1 MFYSDKPIMSK
12 DKDCLNRTTFSK
24 QIAKAILSYTK
35 IDNFTISL
43 CGKWGTGKTSIINM
57 VIEEI
62 ENLSADMPCDEQP
75 LIVNFNPWNYSD
87 CTQLISQFFQTLQEE
102 LKMENGNE
110 KLNAIGNALQK
121 YSSILDY
128 TAYIPKIGQYLGP
141 LKDLVAGLGDHFSE
155 IAEDNNSLI
164 TQKKEVIEA
173 LEAQTQKII
182 VIIDD
187 IDRLNNQ
194 QIRAIFQLVNS
205 LAGFPNMIYLL
216 SFDRDVVV
224 RALAEEQKCD
234 GDEYLEKIIQVPFNV
249 PEANKNLINKSFI
262 QIYADFIFD
271 DINPVTNFDRDY
283 WEVIFPNCISPFL
296 HSMRDVNRILNTFKF
311 KYGLMRDETNCIDL
325 LAMTVLQISAPA
337 IYNWIYNNDEILT
350 GCLSNAGSISSQ
362 EQKQIKK
369 EYLDKFKEVY
379 PKNPALMVKILQ
391 SIFPKF
397 SWKTGG
403 YTFCHDSEEELRY
416 KAKIASKDRIKR
428 YFHLSLEDIV
438 FTKEQIKQVVYYY
451 SEEQLRSYFSSL
463 MDDDSL
469 YEFLHELMAY
479 IQDLPKSR
487 HLLFIKELFDLQ
499 TLDKNYQRATP
510 ISPIPASK
518 CSLCVYEILN
528 NSDIHTNT
536 EIILNLIEDADIH
549 KLPLVCEMIEKIE
562 YAYGRLGQYHDSG
575 AQYVP
580 EADLE
585 EIENKLL
592 QKLHVLLEKDTFLN
606 YRGSED
612 VYNLWNY
619 LDNNALEKYICSMLQ
634 ETRNIPKVLS
644 LYANKWYGGKTSGW
658 SFTEDSFGKYIEKG
672 QAYEKICTL
681 KNTNEFSSLQ
691 YQFKQIAIAFYLWCD
706 PETTDKH
713 CISESIVN
721 ELIPK
726 WESI

>member
-1 MFYSDKPIMSK
+1 MFYSDKPIMTK

-62 ENLSADMPCDEQP
+62 EKLSTDMPFDEKP

-87 CTQLISQFFQTLQEE
+87 CTQLISQFFQTLQAE

-110 KLNAIGNALQK
+110 KLKAIGSALQK

-141 LKDLVAGLGDHFSE
+141 LKDLVAGLGNQFSE
-155 IAEDNNSLI
+155 IATENNSLI
-164 TQKKEVIEA
+164 VQKNEVIEA

-262 QIYADFIFD
+262 QIYADFLFD

-283 WEVIFPNCISPFL
+283 WEIIFPNCISQYL
-296 HSMRDVNRILNTFKF
+296 HSMRDVNRILNAFKF
-311 KYGLMRDETNCIDL
+311 KYGLMREETNCVDL
-325 LAMTVLQISAPA
+325 LAMTVLQVSAPT

-350 GCLSNAGSISSQ
+350 GCLSTAGSISSQ

-369 EYLDKFKEVY
+369 DYLDKFEEVY
-379 PKNPALMVKILQ
+379 PKNPALMLKVLQ
-391 SIFPKF
+391 SLFPKF
-397 SWKTGG
+397 SWRTGG

-416 KAKIASKDRIKR
+416 KGKIASKDRIKR

-438 FTKEQIKQVVYYY
+438 FTKDQIKQVVYHY
-451 SEEQLRSYFSSL
+451 SEEQLSSYFSSL
-463 MDDDSL
+463 MDDNIL

-479 IQDLPKSR
+479 IPDSPRNR
-487 HLLFIKELFDLQ
+487 HLIFIKELLYLQ
-499 TLDKNYQRATP
+499 TLDKNHQRETP
-510 ISPIPASK
+510 ISPTPSSK
-518 CSLCVYEILN
+518 CSLCIYEILN
-528 NSDIHTNT
+528 NSEIHANT
-536 EIILNLIEDADIH
+536 EMILTLIEDAEIQT
-549 KLPLVCEMIEKIE
+549 LPLVCEMIEKIE
-562 YAYGRLGQYHDSG
+562 YAYGRRGQYYDSG
-575 AQYVP
+575 AQYIP
-580 EADLE
+580 ETDLE
-585 EIENKLL
+585 KIENKVL
-592 QKLHVLLEKDTFLN
+592 QKLHFLIEKETFLD

-612 VYNLWNY
+612 VYALWNY
-619 LDNNALEKYICSMLQ
+619 LDKNGLDNYISFMLQ
-634 ETRNIPKVLS
+634 EVRNLPKVLS
-644 LYANKWYGGKTSGW
+644 FYANKWYGGKSAGW
-658 SFTEDSFGKYIEKG
+658 NFSEESFGKYIEKNL
-672 QAYEKICTL
+672 AYEKICTL
-681 KNTNEFSSLQ
+681 KNTKEFSSLQ
-691 YQFKQIAIAFYLWCD
+691 YRFKQIAIAFYLWCD
-706 PETTDKH
+706 PETIDKYR
-713 CISESIVN
+713 ISESSVN
-721 ELIPK
+721 ELISK
-726 WESI
+726 WEFK